1 MRLREGAHGFV
12 RMKVRFHKSMRAFLL
27 LLVLAMFIVCAV
39 STNNDTVQKRED
51 LKHWRVAQLQDFLIA
66 RGMRKVAET
75 AAEKAG
81 QLMCADV
88 RHTLTAH

>member
-1 MRLREGAHGFV
+1 
-12 RMKVRFHKSMRAFLL
+12 MRAFLL
-27 LLVLAMFIVCAV
+27 GVPIVLAIFIVCAV

-81 QLMCADV
+81 QHCV
-88 RHTLTAH
+88 REEKGER